1 LAVAISRFA
10 SSLDGIGRGML
21 RDAQFARIAE
31 QDLKDGQH
39 RNDTGEFNYFTTAF
53 FHHPD
58 EFYEELT
65 EGGFTEV
72 TLRGIEGPVWAP
84 PDPASAEEQEHLMQ
98 IMRSIET
105 DSTLIGASAHIMA
118 VARKI

>member
-1 LAVAISRFA
+1 MSVAGRA
-10 SSLDGIGRGML
+10 DGIGRGML
-21 RDAQFARIAE
+21 RDRQFVRIAE

-65 EGGFTEV
+65 EGGFTDV

-84 PDPASAEEQEHLMQ
+84 PAPASAEEQEQLMQ

-105 DSTLIGASAHIMA
+105 DSTLMGASAHIMA
-118 VARKI
+118 VARRS